1 MMLLMTFSWYTYLYY
16 LLVHTVNIRH
26 NILKRDTTLT
36 RPPSPPQKNLQVRS
50 KSGDEKGAFFYFS
63 PSGNPA
69 NAWPE
74 LPLLS
79 YVGASSDVLG
89 STRGIVPGT
98 LVLYMIVQKT

>member
-26 NILKRDTTLT
+26 NILK
-36 RPPSPPQKNLQVRS
+36 PPPQKNLQVRS